1 MTLGDID
8 LALETGAR
16 SVAIAPNDYNVRGVF
31 GRVLAFDG
39 RYEAGVRELE
49 LAARLSPVA
58 PDWIPIF
65 IAEGYLLTGDTQR
78 ARVPIEQ
85 LLAADRSSAYNE
97 AWARTTLAL
106 ILDDLGNEEAA
117 REEIIRAH
125 ELQPSWTIS
134 AQLIWLHFLDPKI
147 ADGWAETWRRLG
159 REE

>member
-97 AWARTTLAL
+97 A
-106 ILDDLGNEEAA
+106 
-117 REEIIRAH
+117 
-125 ELQPSWTIS
+125 
-134 AQLIWLHFLDPKI
+134 
-147 ADGWAETWRRLG
+147 
-159 REE
+159 